1 MKEIEPIVIILL
13 LIYVLIILI
22 SILELTALSVAA
34 LIGALLTAWFGIQ
47 YGAFTYQEAL
57 GFIDFRLL
65 GLLIG
70 TMIVVEVAKRG
81 GLFNVFALYAI
92 KFSGGHPGRLFVALC
107 VVAALVSMF
116 LSDPTAMLLV
126 AAATVTITKLLNFSP
141 TPYFLSAAIMINL
154 GGTSTLIGSVSNMII
169 GIDSGLSF
177 MDFLSFLGVCEVA
190 LWALTILAL
199 YFVFRS
205 QLGEKR
211 ELPEYNPR
219 ESIKD
224 KEIFTRSAFVLVVMI
239 ILFLTLDAIGVG
251 PEAVA
256 LGCGVLVLLICK
268 VDPAE
273 IFRELDWETVF
284 FIAGFMFI
292 VGGLEATRF
301 LSDISVQLFQVA
313 GGSSLIAS
321 TMTLWV
327 SGFASIFVSNIAVAL
342 TFTPIIATQALS
354 ALNLSAVWSALILGT
369 NLGGATTPFSGAVM
383 MMAIG
388 TLKRENISVRFGDF
402 TKVGVVTSLI
412 QLGFS
417 SFYLIFRFGLLGT

>member
-1 MKEIEPIVIILL
+1 MKMDTVVLILL

-22 SILELTALSVAA
+22 SILEITSLSVAA
-34 LIGALLTAWFGIQ
+34 LVGALLVAWFGIQ
-47 YGAFTYQEAL
+47 YGAFTYQDAL
-57 GFIDFRLL
+57 GFVDFRLL

-92 KFSGGHPGRLFVALC
+92 KFSGGNPGRLFVAIC

-126 AAATVTITKLLNFSP
+126 AAATVTITKLLNYNP
-141 TPYFLSAAIMINL
+141 IPYFLSAAIMINL

-169 GIDSGLSF
+169 GIQAGLSF
-177 MDFLSFLGVCEVA
+177 MDFLIYLGVCEVI
-190 LWALTILAL
+190 LWALTITAL

-205 QLGEKR
+205 KLGEKK
-211 ELPEYNPR
+211 ELPEYNPK

-224 KEIFTRSAFVLVVMI
+224 KKIFYRSAFVLVILI
-239 ILFLTLDAIGVG
+239 ILFLTLDQIGVG

-256 LGCGVLVLLICK
+256 LGCGILALLISR

-273 IFRELDWETVF
+273 IFREIDWETVF

-292 VGGLEATRF
+292 IGGLESTQF
-301 LSDISVQLFQVA
+301 LSDVSTQLFNFA
-313 GGSSLIAS
+313 GGSSLIA
-321 TMTLWV
+321 TQMTLWF
-327 SGFASIFVSNIAVAL
+327 SGLASVFVSNIAVAL
-342 TFTPIIATQALS
+342 TFTPIIGAQAGLG
-354 ALNLSAVWSALILGT
+354 LNLNAVWSGLILGT

-388 TLKRENISVRFGDF
+388 TLKREKISIRFGEF
-402 TKVGVVTSLI
+402 AKIGVITTLI
-412 QLGFS
+412 QLSFS
-417 SFYLIFRFGLLGT
+417 SVYLVLRFGLLG

>member
-1 MKEIEPIVIILL
+1 MDTIVLILL
-13 LIYVLIILI
+13 LIYVLILLI
-22 SILELTALSVAA
+22 SILELTSLSAAA
-34 LIGALLTAWFGIQ
+34 LMGALLTAWFGIQ
-47 YGAFTYQEAL
+47 YGAFSYQEAL
-57 GFIDFRLL
+57 GFVDFRLL
-65 GLLIG
+65 GLIIG

-92 KFSGGHPGRLFVALC
+92 KFSRGNPAWLFVAIC

-126 AAATVTITKLLNFSP
+126 AAATVTITKLLNYDP

-169 GIDSGLSF
+169 GIEAGLAF
-177 MDFLSFLGVCEVA
+177 MDFLIFLGICEII
-190 LWALTILAL
+190 LWALTITAL

-205 QLGEKR
+205 KLGEKK

-219 ESIKD
+219 EGIKD
-224 KEIFTRSAFVLVVMI
+224 KKIFYRSAFVLVILLV
-239 ILFLTLDAIGVG
+239 LFLTLDTLGVG

-256 LGCGVLVLLICK
+256 LGCGILALLISK

-273 IFRELDWETVF
+273 IFREIDWETVF

-292 VGGLEATRF
+292 ISGLEQTQF

-313 GGSSLIAS
+313 GGSSFIA
-321 TMTLWV
+321 TQMTLWV
-327 SGFASIFVSNIAVAL
+327 SGVASVFVSNIAVAL
-342 TFTPIIATQALS
+342 TFTPIISAQALS
-354 ALNLSAVWSALILGT
+354 GLNLNAIWSGLILGT
-369 NLGGATTPFSGAVM
+369 NLGGATTPFSGAVV

-388 TLKRENISVRFGDF
+388 TLKREKISVKFGDIA
-402 TKVGVVTSLI
+402 KIGLITSLI
-412 QLGFS
+412 QLAFS
-417 SFYLIFRFGLLGT
+417 SVYLTLRFGLIGM

>member
-1 MKEIEPIVIILL
+1 MDTIVLILL

-22 SILELTALSVAA
+22 SILELTSLSVAA

-47 YGAFTYQEAL
+47 YGAFSYQEAL
-57 GFIDFRLL
+57 GFVDFRLL

-81 GLFNVFALYAI
+81 GLFNVLALYAI
-92 KFSGGHPGRLFVALC
+92 KFSRGNPGRLFVAIC

-126 AAATVTITKLLNFSP
+126 AAATVTITKLLNYDP
-141 TPYFLSAAIMINL
+141 IPYFLSAAIMINL

-169 GIDSGLSF
+169 GIEAGISF
-177 MDFLSFLGVCEVA
+177 MDFLSFLGICEII
-190 LWALTILAL
+190 LWVLTILAL
-199 YFVFRS
+199 YFIFKSR
-205 QLGEKR
+205 LGEKK
-211 ELPEYNPR
+211 ELPEYNPK
-219 ESIKD
+219 EDIKD
-224 KEIFTRSAFVLVVMI
+224 KKIFYRSIFVLAILIV
-239 ILFLTLDAIGVG
+239 LFLTLDTIGVG

-256 LGCGVLVLLICK
+256 LGCGILALLISR

-273 IFRELDWETVF
+273 IFKEIDWETVF

-292 VGGLEATRF
+292 IGGLERTQI
-301 LSDISVQLFQVA
+301 LSDISVQLFQFA
-313 GGSSLIAS
+313 GGSSFIA
-321 TMTLWV
+321 TQMMLWV
-327 SGFASIFVSNIAVAL
+327 SGVSSMFVSNIAVAL
-342 TFTPIIATQALS
+342 TFTPIISAQALS
-354 ALNLSAVWSALILGT
+354 GLNLNAIWSALILGA

-388 TLKRENISVRFGDF
+388 TLKREKISVKFGDF
-402 TKVGVVTSLI
+402 AKIGIITSLI

-417 SFYLIFRFGLLGT
+417 SIYLALRFGLIGM

>member
-1 MKEIEPIVIILL
+1 MDTVVIVLL
-13 LIYVLIILI
+13 LIYVLILLI
-22 SILELTALSVAA
+22 SILELTPLSVAA

-47 YGAFTYQEAL
+47 YGAFTYQDAL
-57 GFIDFRLL
+57 GFVDFRLII
-65 GLLIG
+65 LLIG
-70 TMIVVEVAKRG
+70 TMIVVEVAKRS

-92 KFSGGHPGRLFVALC
+92 KFSGGNPGRLFVAIC

-126 AAATVTITKLLNFSP
+126 AAATVTITKLLNYDP

-169 GIDSGLSF
+169 GIEAGLSF
-177 MDFLSFLGVCEVA
+177 SDFLSYMGLCEII

-199 YFVFRS
+199 YFIFKSR
-205 QLGEKR
+205 LGSKTV
-211 ELPEYNPR
+211 LPEYNPK

-224 KEIFTRSAFVLVVMI
+224 KKLFYRSAFVLVIMI
-239 ILFLTLDAIGVG
+239 ILFLTLDTIGVG

-256 LGCGVLVLLICK
+256 IGCGILALLIFK
-268 VDPAE
+268 ADPTE
-273 IFRELDWETVF
+273 IFREIDWETIF

-292 VGGLEATRF
+292 VGGLESTHF
-301 LSDISVQLFQVA
+301 LSDVSTQLFQFA

-321 TMTLWV
+321 QMTLWF
-327 SGFASIFVSNIAVAL
+327 SGVASAFVSNIAVAL
-342 TFTPIIATQALS
+342 TFTPIISTQALS
-354 ALNLSAVWSALILGT
+354 GLNVGALWSSLVLGT

-388 TLKRENISVRFGDF
+388 TLKREKISVKFKDF
-402 TKVGVVTSLI
+402 TKVGVITSLI
-412 QLGFS
+412 QLGFAS
-417 SFYLIFRFGLLGT
+417 VYLMLRFGLIGT

>member
-1 MKEIEPIVIILL
+1 MDTIVIILL

-22 SILELTALSVAA
+22 SILGLTSMSVAA
-34 LIGALLTAWFGIQ
+34 LIGAVLTAWFGIQ
-47 YGAFTYQEAL
+47 YGIFDYEGAV
-57 GFIDFRLL
+57 GFVDFQLL
-65 GLLIG
+65 ALLIG

-92 KFSGGHPGRLFVALC
+92 KISGGHPARLFVSIC

-126 AAATVTITKLLNFSP
+126 AAATVTITKLLKYDP

-169 GIDSGLSF
+169 GLEAEITFLE
-177 MDFLSFLGVCEVA
+177 FLSFLGIGEIM
-190 LWALTILAL
+190 LWGITILAL
-199 YFVFRS
+199 YTIFRS
-205 QLGEKR
+205 RLGKKKS
-211 ELPEYNPR
+211 LPEYDPMEGVKDPQIFSR
-219 ESIKD
+219 SI
-224 KEIFTRSAFVLVVMI
+224 I
-239 ILFLTLDAIGVG
+239 ILVILVILFISVDLIGVG

-256 LGCGVLVLLICK
+256 LGCGILALLVCR

-292 VGGLEATRF
+292 VGGLEQTQF
-301 LSDISVQLFQVA
+301 LGDLSTQLFDFA
-313 GGSSLIAS
+313 GGSSLIA
-321 TMTLWV
+321 TQLTLWV
-327 SGFASIFVSNIAVAL
+327 SGGASAFVSNIAVAL
-342 TFTPIIATQALS
+342 TFTPIVSAQALS
-354 ALNLSAVWSALILGT
+354 GLNIDAIWSALILGT

-383 MMAIG
+383 MMAVG
-388 TLKRENISVRFGDF
+388 TLKREKIEIHFSDF
-402 TKVGVVTSLI
+402 VKVGVITTLI

-417 SFYLIFRFGLLGT
+417 SIYLIFRFGLM

>member
-1 MKEIEPIVIILL
+1 MSMEPIVLILL
-13 LIYVLIILI
+13 LIYVLILLI
-22 SILELTALSVAA
+22 SVLELTPLSVAA
-34 LIGALLTAWFGIQ
+34 LVGALLTAWFGIQ
-47 YGAFTYQEAL
+47 YGAFTYQDAL

-92 KFSGGHPGRLFVALC
+92 KFSGGHPGRLFVAVC

-126 AAATVTITKLLNFSP
+126 AAATVTITKLLNYNP

-169 GIDSGLSF
+169 GIEAGLTF
-177 MDFLSFLGVCEVA
+177 ADFLSFLGVCEVI

-199 YFVFRS
+199 YFVFKSR
-205 QLGEKR
+205 LGEKK
-211 ELPEYNPR
+211 ELPPYNPK
-219 ESIKD
+219 EGIKD
-224 KEIFTRSAFVLVVMI
+224 RNIFYRSLFILVLLIV
-239 ILFLTLDAIGVG
+239 LFLTLDTIGVG

-256 LGCGVLVLLICK
+256 LGCGILALLVCK

-273 IFRELDWETVF
+273 IFKELDWETVF

-292 VGGLEATRF
+292 IGGLESTHF
-301 LSDISVQLFQVA
+301 LSDISVGLFQLA
-313 GGSSLIAS
+313 GGSSLIA
-321 TMTLWV
+321 TQMTLWF
-327 SGFASIFVSNIAVAL
+327 SGVASVFVSNIAVAL
-342 TFTPIIATQALS
+342 TFTPIITTQVLS
-354 ALNLSAVWSALILGT
+354 GLNINAVWSGLILGT

-388 TLKRENISVRFGDF
+388 TLKREKISIKFGDF
-402 TKVGVVTSLI
+402 AKIGIITTLI

-417 SFYLIFRFGLLGT
+417 SFYLMLRFGLIGM

>member
-1 MKEIEPIVIILL
+1 MDTIVLILL

-22 SILELTALSVAA
+22 SILELTSLSVAA
-34 LIGALLTAWFGIQ
+34 LIGALLVAWFGIQ
-47 YGAFTYQEAL
+47 YGAFTYQDAL
-57 GFIDFRLL
+57 GFVDFRLL

-81 GLFNVFALYAI
+81 GVFNVFALYAI
-92 KFSGGHPGRLFVALC
+92 KVSGGHPGRLFVAIC

-126 AAATVTITKLLNFSP
+126 AAATVTITKLLNYNP

-169 GIDSGLSF
+169 GIQAGLTF
-177 MDFLSFLGVCEVA
+177 MDFLIFLGVCEVI
-190 LWALTILAL
+190 LWALTITAL

-205 QLGEKR
+205 KLGEKK

-219 ESIKD
+219 EGIKD
-224 KEIFTRSAFVLVVMI
+224 KKIFYRSIFVLILLI
-239 ILFLTLDAIGVG
+239 ILFLTLDTIGVG

-256 LGCGVLVLLICK
+256 LGCGILALLISG

-273 IFRELDWETVF
+273 IFREIDWETVF

-292 VGGLEATRF
+292 IGGLGSTQF
-301 LSDISVQLFQVA
+301 LSDVSMQLFQFASGNSLVA
-313 GGSSLIAS
+313 
-321 TMTLWV
+321 TQMTLWF
-327 SGFASIFVSNIAVAL
+327 SGLASVFVSNIAVAL
-342 TFTPIIATQALS
+342 TFTPIIGAQALS
-354 ALNLSAVWSALILGT
+354 GLNLNAVWSGLILGT

-388 TLKRENISVRFGDF
+388 TLKREKIAVKFGEF
-402 TKVGVVTSLI
+402 AKIGIITSLI

-417 SFYLIFRFGLLGT
+417 SIYLVLRFGLMG

>member
-1 MKEIEPIVIILL
+1 MDTIVLILL
-13 LIYVLIILI
+13 LIYVLILLI
-22 SILELTALSVAA
+22 SILELASLSVAA
-34 LIGALLTAWFGIQ
+34 LVGAVLVAWFGIQ
-47 YGAFTYQEAL
+47 FNAFSYQDAL

-70 TMIVVEVAKRG
+70 TMIVVEVAKRA

-92 KFSGGHPGRLFVALC
+92 KFSGGHPGRLFVAIC

-126 AAATVTITKLLNFSP
+126 AAATVTITKLLNYNP

-169 GIDSGLSF
+169 GIESGLSF
-177 MDFLSFLGVCEVA
+177 MEFLVYLGACEIA
-190 LWALTILAL
+190 LWGLTIGAL
-199 YFVFRS
+199 YLVFRS
-205 QLGEKR
+205 RLGETK

-219 ESIKD
+219 ESIKNRT
-224 KEIFTRSAFVLVVMI
+224 IFYRSVFVLALMVF
-239 ILFLTLDAIGVG
+239 LFLTLDTLGVG

-256 LGCGVLVLLICK
+256 LGCGILALLIGR

-273 IFRELDWETVF
+273 IFREIDWETIF

-292 VGGLEATRF
+292 IGGLEKTQF
-301 LSDISVQLFQVA
+301 LNDISVQLFQFA
-313 GGSSLIAS
+313 GGNSFVA
-321 TMTLWV
+321 TQMTLWF
-327 SGFASIFVSNIAVAL
+327 SGLASVFVSNIAVAL
-342 TFTPIIATQALS
+342 TFTPIIAAQTGMG
-354 ALNLSAVWSALILGT
+354 LNLGAVWSGLILGT

-388 TLKRENISVRFGDF
+388 TLKREKISVKFGEF
-402 TKVGVVTSLI
+402 AKIGIITSLI
-412 QLGFS
+412 QLSFS
-417 SFYLIFRFGLLGT
+417 AVYLTFRFGLIG

>member
-1 MKEIEPIVIILL
+1 MEPIVLILL

-22 SILELTALSVAA
+22 SILELTSLSVAA

-47 YGAFTYQEAL
+47 YGAFTYQDAL
-57 GFIDFRLL
+57 GFVDFRLL

-92 KFSGGHPGRLFVALC
+92 KFSKGNPGRLFVAIC

-126 AAATVTITKLLNFSP
+126 AAATVTITKLLNYSP

-169 GIDSGLSF
+169 GIDAGLSF
-177 MDFLSFLGVCEVA
+177 MDFLGFLGVCEVI

-199 YFVFRS
+199 YFVFKS
-205 QLGEKR
+205 QLGEKKV
-211 ELPEYNPR
+211 LPEYNPK
-219 ESIKD
+219 EGIKD
-224 KEIFTRSAFVLVVMI
+224 KKIFYRSVFVLVILIV
-239 ILFLTLDAIGVG
+239 LFLTLDKIGVG

-256 LGCGVLVLLICK
+256 LGCGILALLISR

-273 IFRELDWETVF
+273 IFKEIDWETVF

-292 VGGLEATRF
+292 VGGLEQTQF
-301 LSDISVQLFQVA
+301 LGDISRQLFQFA
-313 GGSSLIAS
+313 GGSSLIA
-321 TMTLWV
+321 TQMTLWF
-327 SGFASIFVSNIAVAL
+327 SGVASVFVSNIAVAL
-342 TFTPIIATQALS
+342 TFTPIISAQALS
-354 ALNLSAVWSALILGT
+354 GLNLSAIWSALILGT

-388 TLKRENISVRFGDF
+388 TLKREKIAIRFGDF
-402 TKVGVVTSLI
+402 AKIGIVTTLI

-417 SFYLIFRFGLLGT
+417 SIYLALRFGLIGM

>member
-1 MKEIEPIVIILL
+1 MEPIVLILL
-13 LIYVLIILI
+13 LIYVLILLI
-22 SILELTALSVAA
+22 SILELTSLSVAA

-47 YGAFTYQEAL
+47 YGAFTYQDAL
-57 GFIDFRLL
+57 GFVDFRLL

-92 KFSGGHPGRLFVALC
+92 KFSKGNPGRLFVAIC

-126 AAATVTITKLLNFSP
+126 AAATVTITKFLNYNP

-169 GIDSGLSF
+169 GIDAGLSF
-177 MDFLSFLGVCEVA
+177 MDFLSFLGVCEVM

-199 YFVFRS
+199 YFVFKS
-205 QLGEKR
+205 QLGEKK

-219 ESIKD
+219 EGIKD
-224 KEIFTRSAFVLVVMI
+224 KKIFYRSAFVLVILIV
-239 ILFLTLDAIGVG
+239 LFLTLDTIGVG

-256 LGCGVLVLLICK
+256 LGCGILALLISR

-273 IFRELDWETVF
+273 IFREIDWETVF

-292 VGGLEATRF
+292 ISGLERTQF
-301 LSDISVQLFQVA
+301 LSDISMQLFQFA
-313 GGSSLIAS
+313 GGSSFIA
-321 TMTLWV
+321 TQMTLWF
-327 SGFASIFVSNIAVAL
+327 SGVASVFVSNIAVAL
-342 TFTPIIATQALS
+342 TFTPVISAQALS
-354 ALNLSAVWSALILGT
+354 GLNLNAVWSALILGA

-388 TLKRENISVRFGDF
+388 TLKREKISVKFGAF
-402 TKVGVVTSLI
+402 AKIGIITSLI

-417 SFYLIFRFGLLGT
+417 SIYLALRFGLIGM

>member
-1 MKEIEPIVIILL
+1 MDTIVLILL

-22 SILELTALSVAA
+22 SILELTSLSVAA
-34 LIGALLTAWFGIQ
+34 LIGALLVAWFGIQ
-47 YGAFTYQEAL
+47 YGAFTYQDAL

-70 TMIVVEVAKRG
+70 TMIVVEIAKRG

-92 KFSGGHPGRLFVALC
+92 KVSGGHPGRLFVAIC

-126 AAATVTITKLLNFSP
+126 AAATVTITKLLNFNP

-169 GIDSGLSF
+169 GIQAGLTF
-177 MDFLSFLGVCEVA
+177 MDFLLFLGVCEII
-190 LWALTILAL
+190 LWALTITAL

-205 QLGEKR
+205 KLGEKK

-219 ESIKD
+219 EGIKD
-224 KEIFTRSAFVLVVMI
+224 KKIFYRSTFVLILLI
-239 ILFLTLDAIGVG
+239 ILFLTLDTIGVG

-256 LGCGVLVLLICK
+256 LGCGILALLISG

-273 IFRELDWETVF
+273 IFREIDWETVF

-292 VGGLEATRF
+292 IGGLESTQF
-301 LSDISVQLFQVA
+301 LSDVSLQLFQFASGNSLVA
-313 GGSSLIAS
+313 
-321 TMTLWV
+321 TQMTLWF
-327 SGFASIFVSNIAVAL
+327 SGLASIFVSNIAVAL
-342 TFTPIIATQALS
+342 TFTPIIGAQALS
-354 ALNLSAVWSALILGT
+354 GLNLNAVWSGLILGT

-388 TLKRENISVRFGDF
+388 TLKREKIAVKFGEF
-402 TKVGVVTSLI
+402 AKIGIITSLI

-417 SFYLIFRFGLLGT
+417 SIYLVLRFGLMG

>member
-1 MKEIEPIVIILL
+1 MEPIVLILL

-22 SILELTALSVAA
+22 SVLELTSISVAA
-34 LIGALLTAWFGIQ
+34 LVGALLVAWFGIQ
-47 YGAFTYQEAL
+47 YGAFTYQDAL
-57 GFIDFRLL
+57 GFVDFRLL
-65 GLLIG
+65 ALLIG

-92 KFSGGHPGRLFVALC
+92 KFSGGNPGRLFVAIC

-126 AAATVTITKLLNFSP
+126 AAATVTITKLLNYNP

-169 GIDSGLSF
+169 GIQSSLTF
-177 MDFLSFLGVCEVA
+177 MDFLTFLGVCEVI
-190 LWALTILAL
+190 LWALTITAL
-199 YFVFRS
+199 YLVFRS
-205 QLGEKR
+205 KLGEKK

-219 ESIKD
+219 EGIKD
-224 KEIFTRSAFVLVVMI
+224 KTIFYRSVFVLVLLI
-239 ILFLTLDAIGVG
+239 ILFLTLDTIGVG

-256 LGCGVLVLLICK
+256 LGCGILALLISR

-273 IFRELDWETVF
+273 IFREIDWETVF

-292 VGGLEATRF
+292 IGGLESTHF
-301 LSDISVQLFQVA
+301 LADISMQLFNLA
-313 GGSSLIAS
+313 GGSSLVA
-321 TMTLWV
+321 TQMTLWF
-327 SGFASIFVSNIAVAL
+327 SGFASVFVSNIAVAL
-342 TFTPIIATQALS
+342 TFTPIIGAQIGS
-354 ALNLSAVWSALILGT
+354 GLNLSAIWSGLILGT

-388 TLKRENISVRFGDF
+388 TLKREKISVKFGEF
-402 TKVGVVTSLI
+402 AKIGIITTLI
-412 QLGFS
+412 QLSFS
-417 SFYLIFRFGLLGT
+417 SVYLVFRFGLLG

>member
-1 MKEIEPIVIILL
+1 MDTIVLILL
-13 LIYVLIILI
+13 LIYVLILLI
-22 SILELTALSVAA
+22 SILELASLSVAA
-34 LIGALLTAWFGIQ
+34 LVGAVLVAWFGIQ
-47 YGAFTYQEAL
+47 FNAFSYQDAL

-70 TMIVVEVAKRG
+70 TMIVVEVAKRA

-92 KFSGGHPGRLFVALC
+92 KFSGGHPGRLFVAIC

-126 AAATVTITKLLNFSP
+126 AAATVTITKLLNYNP

-169 GIDSGLSF
+169 GIESGLSF
-177 MDFLSFLGVCEVA
+177 MEFLVYLGACEIA
-190 LWALTILAL
+190 LWGLTIGAL
-199 YFVFRS
+199 YLVFRS
-205 QLGEKR
+205 RLGETK

-219 ESIKD
+219 ESIKNRT
-224 KEIFTRSAFVLVVMI
+224 IFYRSVFVLALMVF
-239 ILFLTLDAIGVG
+239 LFLTLDTLGVG

-256 LGCGVLVLLICK
+256 LGCGILALLIGR

-273 IFRELDWETVF
+273 IFREIDWETIF

-292 VGGLEATRF
+292 IGGLEKTQF
-301 LSDISVQLFQVA
+301 LNDISVQLFQFA
-313 GGSSLIAS
+313 GGNSFVA
-321 TMTLWV
+321 TQMTLWF
-327 SGFASIFVSNIAVAL
+327 SGLASVFVSNIAVAL
-342 TFTPIIATQALS
+342 TFTPIIAAQTGMG
-354 ALNLSAVWSALILGT
+354 LNLGAIWSGLILGT

-388 TLKRENISVRFGDF
+388 TLKREKISVKFSEF
-402 TKVGVVTSLI
+402 TKVGVITSLI

-417 SFYLIFRFGLLGT
+417 ALYLTFRFGLIG

>member
-1 MKEIEPIVIILL
+1 MDTIVIILL

-22 SILELTALSVAA
+22 SILGLTSMSVAA
-34 LIGALLTAWFGIQ
+34 LIGAVLTAWFGIQ
-47 YGAFTYQEAL
+47 YGIFDYEGAL
-57 GFIDFRLL
+57 GFVDFQLL
-65 GLLIG
+65 ALLIG

-92 KFSGGHPGRLFVALC
+92 KISGGHPTRLFISIC
-107 VVAALVSMF
+107 VVSALVSMF

-126 AAATVTITKLLNFSP
+126 AAATVTITKLLKYDP

-169 GIDSGLSF
+169 GLEAEITFLE
-177 MDFLSFLGVCEVA
+177 FLSFLGIGEIM

-199 YFVFRS
+199 YFIFRS
-205 QLGEKR
+205 RLGTKKS
-211 ELPEYNPR
+211 LPEYDPMEGVKDPQIFSR
-219 ESIKD
+219 SI
-224 KEIFTRSAFVLVVMI
+224 I
-239 ILFLTLDAIGVG
+239 ILVLLVILFVSVDVIGVG

-256 LGCGVLVLLICK
+256 LGCGILALLVCR

-292 VGGLEATRF
+292 VGGLEQTQF
-301 LSDISVQLFQVA
+301 LGDLSTQLFDFA
-313 GGSSLIAS
+313 GGSSLIA
-321 TMTLWV
+321 TQLTLWV
-327 SGFASIFVSNIAVAL
+327 SGGASAFVSNIAVAL
-342 TFTPIIATQALS
+342 TFTPIVSAQALS
-354 ALNLSAVWSALILGT
+354 GLNIDAIWSALILGT

-383 MMAIG
+383 MMAVG
-388 TLKRENISVRFGDF
+388 TLKREKIEIHFSDF
-402 TKVGVVTSLI
+402 VKVGVITTLI

-417 SFYLIFRFGLLGT
+417 SIYLIFRFGLM

>member
-1 MKEIEPIVIILL
+1 MDTIVLILL

-22 SILELTALSVAA
+22 SILELTSLSVAA
-34 LIGALLTAWFGIQ
+34 LIGAVLVAWFGIQ
-47 YGAFTYQEAL
+47 YGAFTYQDAL
-57 GFIDFRLL
+57 GFVDFRLL

-92 KFSGGHPGRLFVALC
+92 KFSRGNPGRLFVAIC
-107 VVAALVSMF
+107 IVAALVSMF

-126 AAATVTITKLLNFSP
+126 AAATVTITKLLNYDP
-141 TPYFLSAAIMINL
+141 APYFLSAAIMINL

-169 GIDSGLSF
+169 GIDAGISF
-177 MDFLSFLGVCEVA
+177 MDFLSFLGVCEII
-190 LWALTILAL
+190 LWALTITAL

-205 QLGEKR
+205 KLGEKK

-219 ESIKD
+219 EGIKD
-224 KEIFTRSAFVLVVMI
+224 KKIFYRSAFVLVILIV
-239 ILFLTLDAIGVG
+239 LFLTLDKIGVG

-256 LGCGVLVLLICK
+256 LGCGILALLISS

-273 IFRELDWETVF
+273 IFREIDWETVF

-292 VGGLEATRF
+292 VSGLERTQF
-301 LSDISVQLFQVA
+301 LSDISTQLFQFA
-313 GGSSLIAS
+313 GGSSLIA
-321 TMTLWV
+321 TQMTLWF
-327 SGFASIFVSNIAVAL
+327 SGVASVFVSNIAVAL
-342 TFTPIIATQALS
+342 TFTPIISAQALS
-354 ALNLSAVWSALILGT
+354 GLNLNAIWSALILGS

-388 TLKRENISVRFGDF
+388 TLKREKISVKFGDF
-402 TKVGVVTSLI
+402 AKIGIITTLI
-412 QLGFS
+412 QLSFS
-417 SFYLIFRFGLLGT
+417 SIYLALRFGLIGM

>member
-1 MKEIEPIVIILL
+1 MDTIVLILL

-22 SILELTALSVAA
+22 SILEITSLSVAA
-34 LIGALLTAWFGIQ
+34 LVGALLVAWFGIQ
-47 YGAFTYQEAL
+47 YGAFTYQDAL
-57 GFIDFRLL
+57 GFVDFRLL

-70 TMIVVEVAKRG
+70 TMVVVEVAKRG

-92 KFSGGHPGRLFVALC
+92 KFSGGNPGRLFVAIC

-126 AAATVTITKLLNFSP
+126 AAATVTITKLLNYNP

-169 GIDSGLSF
+169 GIQAGLTF
-177 MDFLSFLGVCEVA
+177 MEFLIFLGVCEVI
-190 LWALTILAL
+190 LWALTITAL

-205 QLGEKR
+205 KLGEKK

-219 ESIKD
+219 EGIKD
-224 KEIFTRSAFVLVVMI
+224 KKIFYRSAFVLVILI
-239 ILFLTLDAIGVG
+239 ILFLTLDQIGVG

-256 LGCGVLVLLICK
+256 LGCGILALLISR

-273 IFRELDWETVF
+273 IFREIDWETVF

-292 VGGLEATRF
+292 IGGLESTQF
-301 LSDISVQLFQVA
+301 LSDVSTQLFNLA
-313 GGSSLIAS
+313 GGSSLLA
-321 TMTLWV
+321 TQMTLWF
-327 SGFASIFVSNIAVAL
+327 SGLASVFVSNIAVAL
-342 TFTPIIATQALS
+342 TFTPIISAQAGLG
-354 ALNLSAVWSALILGT
+354 LNINAVWSGLILGT

-388 TLKRENISVRFGDF
+388 TLKREKISVKFGEF
-402 TKVGVVTSLI
+402 AKIGIITSLI

-417 SFYLIFRFGLLGT
+417 SIYLVLRFGLL

>member
-1 MKEIEPIVIILL
+1 MDTVVIALL
-13 LIYVLIILI
+13 LIYVLILLF
-22 SILELTALSVAA
+22 SILELTSLSVAA

-47 YGAFTYQEAL
+47 YGAFTYQDAL
-57 GFIDFRLL
+57 GFVDFKLII
-65 GLLIG
+65 LLIG
-70 TMIVVEVAKRG
+70 TMIVVEVAKRS

-92 KFSGGHPGRLFVALC
+92 KFSGGHSGKLFVAIC

-126 AAATVTITKLLNFSP
+126 AAATVTITKLLNYDP

-169 GIDSGLSF
+169 GIEAGLSF
-177 MDFLSFLGVCEVA
+177 ADFLSYLGVCEII

-199 YFVFRS
+199 YFLFKSR
-205 QLGEKR
+205 LGPKKL
-211 ELPEYNPR
+211 LPDYNPR

-224 KEIFTRSAFVLVVMI
+224 KKIFYRSAFVLVIMI
-239 ILFLTLDAIGVG
+239 ILFLTLDTIGVG

-256 LGCGVLVLLICK
+256 FGCGILALLICK
-268 VDPAE
+268 TDPAE
-273 IFRELDWETVF
+273 IFREIDWETIF

-292 VGGLEATRF
+292 IGGLESTHI
-301 LSDISVQLFQVA
+301 LSDVSTQLFQLA

-321 TMTLWV
+321 QMTLWF
-327 SGFASIFVSNIAVAL
+327 SGAASALFSNIAIAL
-342 TFTPIIATQALS
+342 TFTPIINTQALS
-354 ALNLSAVWSALILGT
+354 GLNTSALWSSLVLGT

-383 MMAIG
+383 IMAIG
-388 TLKRENISVRFGDF
+388 TLKREKISVNFKDF
-402 TKVGVVTSLI
+402 TKVGLITSLI

-417 SFYLIFRFGLLGT
+417 SIYLMLRFGLIGM

>member
-1 MKEIEPIVIILL
+1 MDTIVLILL

-22 SILELTALSVAA
+22 SILELTSLSVAA
-34 LIGALLTAWFGIQ
+34 LIGALLVAWFGIQ
-47 YGAFTYQEAL
+47 YGAFTYQDAL
-57 GFIDFRLL
+57 GFVDFRLL

-92 KFSGGHPGRLFVALC
+92 KFSGGNPGRLFVAIC

-126 AAATVTITKLLNFSP
+126 AAATVTITKLLNYNP

-169 GIDSGLSF
+169 GIQSSLTF
-177 MDFLSFLGVCEVA
+177 MDFLIFLGVCEVI
-190 LWALTILAL
+190 LWALTITAL

-205 QLGEKR
+205 KLGEKK

-219 ESIKD
+219 EGIKD
-224 KEIFTRSAFVLVVMI
+224 KKIFYRSAFVLVILI
-239 ILFLTLDAIGVG
+239 ILFLTLDQIGVG

-256 LGCGVLVLLICK
+256 LGCGILALLISR

-273 IFRELDWETVF
+273 IFREIDWETVF

-292 VGGLEATRF
+292 IGGLESTHF
-301 LSDISVQLFQVA
+301 LSDISLQLFNFA
-313 GGSSLIAS
+313 GGSSLIA
-321 TMTLWV
+321 TQMTLWF
-327 SGFASIFVSNIAVAL
+327 SGLASVFVSNIAVAL
-342 TFTPIIATQALS
+342 TFTPIIGAQIGS
-354 ALNLSAVWSALILGT
+354 GLNLNAVWSGLILGT

-388 TLKRENISVRFGDF
+388 TLKREKISVKFGEF
-402 TKVGVVTSLI
+402 AKIGIITSLI

-417 SFYLIFRFGLLGT
+417 SVYLILRFGLIGT

>member
-1 MKEIEPIVIILL
+1 MEPIVLILL

-22 SILELTALSVAA
+22 SVLELTPLSVAA

-47 YGAFTYQEAL
+47 YGAFSYQDAL

-92 KFSGGHPGRLFVALC
+92 KFSGGHPGRLFVAIC

-126 AAATVTITKLLNFSP
+126 AAAAVTITKLLNYDP

-169 GIDSGLSF
+169 GIEAGLTF
-177 MDFLSFLGVCEVA
+177 ADFLSFLGVCEII

-199 YFVFRS
+199 YFVFKSR
-205 QLGEKR
+205 LGEKK
-211 ELPEYNPR
+211 ELPEYNPK
-219 ESIKD
+219 EGIKD
-224 KEIFTRSAFVLVVMI
+224 KKIFYRSLFVLVLLI
-239 ILFLTLDAIGVG
+239 ILFLTLDTIGVG

-256 LGCGVLVLLICK
+256 LGCGILALLISR

-273 IFRELDWETVF
+273 IFRDLDWETVF

-292 VGGLEATRF
+292 IGGLESTHF
-301 LSDISVQLFQVA
+301 LSDISVGLFQVA
-313 GGSSLIAS
+313 GGSSLIA
-321 TMTLWV
+321 TQMTLWF
-327 SGFASIFVSNIAVAL
+327 SGVASVFVSNIAVAL
-342 TFTPIIATQALS
+342 TFTPIISTQALS
-354 ALNLSAVWSALILGT
+354 GLNINAVWSGLILGT

-388 TLKRENISVRFGDF
+388 TLKREKISVKFGDF
-402 TKVGVVTSLI
+402 AKIGIITTLI
-412 QLGFS
+412 QLAFS
-417 SFYLIFRFGLLGT
+417 SVYLMLRFGLIGM

>member
-1 MKEIEPIVIILL
+1 MDTIVLILL

-22 SILELTALSVAA
+22 SILELTSLSVAA
-34 LIGALLTAWFGIQ
+34 LIGALLVAWFGIQ
-47 YGAFTYQEAL
+47 YGAFTYQDAL
-57 GFIDFRLL
+57 GFVDFRLL

-81 GLFNVFALYAI
+81 GVFNVFALYAI
-92 KFSGGHPGRLFVALC
+92 KVSGGHPGRLFIAIC

-126 AAATVTITKLLNFSP
+126 AAATVTITKLLNYNP

-169 GIDSGLSF
+169 GIQAGLTF
-177 MDFLSFLGVCEVA
+177 MDFLIFLGVCEVI
-190 LWALTILAL
+190 LWALTITAL

-205 QLGEKR
+205 KLGEKK

-219 ESIKD
+219 EGIKD
-224 KEIFTRSAFVLVVMI
+224 KKIFYRSIFVLILLI
-239 ILFLTLDAIGVG
+239 ILFLTLDTIGVG

-256 LGCGVLVLLICK
+256 LGCGILALLISG
-268 VDPAE
+268 VDPTE
-273 IFRELDWETVF
+273 IFREIDWETVF

-292 VGGLEATRF
+292 IGGLGSTQF
-301 LSDISVQLFQVA
+301 LSDVSMQLFQFASGNSLVA
-313 GGSSLIAS
+313 
-321 TMTLWV
+321 TQMTLWF
-327 SGFASIFVSNIAVAL
+327 SGLASVFVSNIAVAL
-342 TFTPIIATQALS
+342 TFTPIIGAQALS
-354 ALNLSAVWSALILGT
+354 GLNLNAVWSGLILGT

-388 TLKRENISVRFGDF
+388 TLKREKIAVKFSEFAKIGII
-402 TKVGVVTSLI
+402 TSLI

-417 SFYLIFRFGLLGT
+417 SIYLVLRFGLMG

>member
-1 MKEIEPIVIILL
+1 MDTAVIVLL
-13 LIYVLIILI
+13 LIYVLILLI
-22 SILELTALSVAA
+22 SILELTPLSVAA

-47 YGAFTYQEAL
+47 YGAFTYDQAL
-57 GFIDFRLL
+57 SFVDFRLII
-65 GLLIG
+65 LLIG
-70 TMIVVEVAKRG
+70 TMIVVEVAKRS

-92 KFSGGHPGRLFVALC
+92 KFSGGNPGRLFVAIC

-126 AAATVTITKLLNFSP
+126 AAATVTITRLLNYDP

-169 GIDSGLSF
+169 GIESGLSF
-177 MDFLSFLGVCEVA
+177 SDFLSYMGLCEII

-199 YFVFRS
+199 YFLFRS
-205 QLGEKR
+205 RLGAKTV
-211 ELPEYNPR
+211 LPEYNPK

-224 KEIFTRSAFVLVVMI
+224 KKIFYRAALVLVVMI
-239 ILFLTLDAIGVG
+239 VLFLTLDMIGVG

-256 LGCGVLVLLICK
+256 IGCGILALLICK
-268 VDPAE
+268 VDAAE
-273 IFRELDWETVF
+273 VFREIDWETIF

-292 VGGLEATRF
+292 IGGLESTHF
-301 LSDISVQLFQVA
+301 LSDVSTQLFQLA

-321 TMTLWV
+321 QMTLWF
-327 SGFASIFVSNIAVAL
+327 SGVASAFVSNIAMAL
-342 TFTPIIATQALS
+342 TFTPIISTQALS
-354 ALNLSAVWSALILGT
+354 GLNLGALWSALVLGT

-383 MMAIG
+383 IMAIG
-388 TLKRENISVRFGDF
+388 TLKREKISVKFKDF
-402 TKVGVVTSLI
+402 TKVGVITSLI

-417 SFYLIFRFGLLGT
+417 SVYLMLRFGLIGT

>member
-1 MKEIEPIVIILL
+1 MDTIVLILL

-22 SILELTALSVAA
+22 SILELTSLSVAA
-34 LIGALLTAWFGIQ
+34 LIGALLVAWFGIQ
-47 YGAFTYQEAL
+47 YGAFTYQDAL
-57 GFIDFRLL
+57 GFVDFRLL

-92 KFSGGHPGRLFVALC
+92 KFSGGNPGRLFVAIC

-126 AAATVTITKLLNFSP
+126 AAATVTITKLLNYNP

-169 GIDSGLSF
+169 GIQAGLSF
-177 MDFLSFLGVCEVA
+177 MEFLIFLGVCEVI
-190 LWALTILAL
+190 LWALTITAL

-205 QLGEKR
+205 KLGEKK

-219 ESIKD
+219 EGIKD
-224 KEIFTRSAFVLVVMI
+224 KKIFYRSAFVLVILM
-239 ILFLTLDAIGVG
+239 ILFLTLDQIGVG

-256 LGCGVLVLLICK
+256 LGCGILALLISR

-273 IFRELDWETVF
+273 IFREIDWETVF

-292 VGGLEATRF
+292 IGGLESTHF
-301 LSDISVQLFQVA
+301 LSDISTQLFNFA
-313 GGSSLIAS
+313 GGSSLIA
-321 TMTLWV
+321 TQMTLWF
-327 SGFASIFVSNIAVAL
+327 SGLASVFVSNIAVAL
-342 TFTPIIATQALS
+342 TFTPIIGAQIGS
-354 ALNLSAVWSALILGT
+354 GLNLNAVWSGLILGT

-388 TLKRENISVRFGDF
+388 TLKREKISVKFGDF
-402 TKVGVVTSLI
+402 AKIGIITTLI

-417 SFYLIFRFGLLGT
+417 SVYLILRFGLIGT

>member
-1 MKEIEPIVIILL
+1 MDTIVLILL

-22 SILELTALSVAA
+22 SILELTSLSVAA
-34 LIGALLTAWFGIQ
+34 LLGALLVAWFGIQ
-47 YGAFTYQEAL
+47 YGAFTYQDAL
-57 GFIDFRLL
+57 GFVDFRLL

-92 KFSGGHPGRLFVALC
+92 KFSGGHPGRLFVAIC

-126 AAATVTITKLLNFSP
+126 AAATVTITKLLNYNP

-169 GIDSGLSF
+169 GIQAGLTF
-177 MDFLSFLGVCEVA
+177 MDFLLFLGVCELI
-190 LWALTILAL
+190 LWVLTITAL

-205 QLGEKR
+205 KLGEKK

-219 ESIKD
+219 EGIKD
-224 KEIFTRSAFVLVVMI
+224 KKIFYRSVFVLVLLV
-239 ILFLTLDAIGVG
+239 ILFLTLDTIGVG

-256 LGCGVLVLLICK
+256 LGCGILALLISR

-273 IFRELDWETVF
+273 IFREIDWETVF

-292 VGGLEATRF
+292 IGGLESTHF
-301 LSDISVQLFQVA
+301 LSDISTQLFQFA
-313 GGSSLIAS
+313 GGSSLVA
-321 TMTLWV
+321 TQMTLWF
-327 SGFASIFVSNIAVAL
+327 SGLASVFVSNIAVAL
-342 TFTPIIATQALS
+342 TFTPIIGAQVGLG
-354 ALNLSAVWSALILGT
+354 LNLNAVWSGLILGT

-388 TLKRENISVRFGDF
+388 TLKREKISVKFGEF
-402 TKVGVVTSLI
+402 AKIGIITSLI
-412 QLGFS
+412 QLSFS
-417 SFYLIFRFGLLGT
+417 SIYLVLRFGLLG

>member
-1 MKEIEPIVIILL
+1 MDTIVLILL

-22 SILELTALSVAA
+22 SIMELTSLSVAA
-34 LIGALLTAWFGIQ
+34 LIGALLVAWFGIQ

-57 GFIDFRLL
+57 GFVDFRLL

-92 KFSGGHPGRLFVALC
+92 KFSGGNPGRLFVVICL
-107 VVAALVSMF
+107 VAALVSMF

-126 AAATVTITKLLNFSP
+126 AAATVTITKLLNYNP

-169 GIDSGLSF
+169 GIETGFSFVDFIGL
-177 MDFLSFLGVCEVA
+177 LGICEII
-190 LWALTILAL
+190 LWILTISAL
-199 YFVFRS
+199 YFIFRS
-205 QLGEKR
+205 QLGKKK
-211 ELPEYNPR
+211 ELPKYDPKEG
-219 ESIKD
+219 IKD
-224 KEIFTRSAFVLVVMI
+224 KKIFYRSAFVLVILIV
-239 ILFLTLDAIGVG
+239 LFLTLDTIGVG

-256 LGCGVLVLLICK
+256 LGCGILALLISRI
-268 VDPAE
+268 DPAE
-273 IFRELDWETVF
+273 IFREIDWETVF

-292 VGGLEATRF
+292 IGGLERTPL
-301 LSDISVQLFQVA
+301 LSDVSMQLFQFA
-313 GGSSLIAS
+313 GGSSFIA
-321 TMTLWV
+321 TQMMLWV
-327 SGFASIFVSNIAVAL
+327 SGAASVFVSNIAVAL
-342 TFTPIIATQALS
+342 TFTPIISAQAIS
-354 ALNLSAVWSALILGT
+354 GLNLNAIWSGLILGT

-388 TLKRENISVRFGDF
+388 TLKREKISVKFGDF
-402 TKVGVVTSLI
+402 AKIGIITTLI

-417 SFYLIFRFGLLGT
+417 SIYLALRFGLIGT

>member
-1 MKEIEPIVIILL
+1 MDTVVVVMLL
-13 LIYVLIILI
+13 TYLLIILI
-22 SILELTALSVAA
+22 SILELTPLSVAA

-57 GFIDFRLL
+57 SFVDFRLII
-65 GLLIG
+65 LLIG
-70 TMIVVEVAKRG
+70 TMIVVEVAKRS
-81 GLFNVFALYAI
+81 GLFNVLALYAI
-92 KFSGGHPGRLFVALC
+92 KYSGGHPGRLFVAIC
-107 VVAALVSMF
+107 VVAAVVSMF

-126 AAATVTITKLLNFSP
+126 AAATVTITKLLNYNP

-169 GIDSGLSF
+169 GIDAGLSF
-177 MDFLSFLGVCEVA
+177 SEFLSYLGLCEIV

-199 YFVFRS
+199 YFVFKS
-205 QLGEKR
+205 KLGAKTV
-211 ELPEYNPR
+211 LPEYNPK

-224 KEIFTRSAFVLVVMI
+224 KKAFYRSVFVLAIMI

-256 LGCGVLVLLICK
+256 IGCGILALLICQA
-268 VDPAE
+268 DPTEVFKE
-273 IFRELDWETVF
+273 IDWETIF

-292 VGGLEATRF
+292 IGGLQSTNI
-301 LSDISVQLFQVA
+301 LSDLSTQLFQFA
-313 GGSSLIAS
+313 GGSSLIA
-321 TMTLWV
+321 TQITLWF
-327 SGFASIFVSNIAVAL
+327 SGIASSFVSNIAIAL
-342 TFTPIIATQALS
+342 TFTPIISTQALS
-354 ALNLSAVWSALILGT
+354 GLNIGALWSALILGT

-388 TLKRENISVRFGDF
+388 TLKREKISVKFGDF
-402 TKVGVVTSLI
+402 AKVGLITTLI

-417 SFYLIFRFGLLGT
+417 SFYLMLRFGLIGT